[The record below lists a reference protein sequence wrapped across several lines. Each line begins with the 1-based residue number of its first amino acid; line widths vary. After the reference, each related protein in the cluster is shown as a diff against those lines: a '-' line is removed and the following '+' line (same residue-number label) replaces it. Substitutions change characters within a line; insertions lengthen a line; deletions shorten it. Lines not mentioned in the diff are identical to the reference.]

1 MCSVK
6 SSTAA
11 NSGTGS
17 NSSSSSNQETPMNL
31 SHSPLEQNQQHS
43 SSASSNASSGEDE
56 LRSPSST
63 SETPSRPTHS
73 IDAILG
79 LRMKDLA
86 NSGVQHHHA
95 SHYGPLPQVT
105 EASLAHLSERG
116 VGGGPS
122 SFEAFLNQK
131 RAAAFFNSHFSEE
144 NQSRIHAE
152 RLRLTPNDKEDE
164 DCGSDRD
171 DNDPD
176 GSKKKH
182 RRNRTTFTT
191 YQLHELERAF
201 EKSHYPDVYSREELA
216 MKVNLPEVRVQVWFQ
231 NRRAKWRRQE
241 KMEAAR
247 LGIQEYH
254 ALSGLNNTSPSQL
267 GGRPHSGG
275 LGGLPSALDPWSN
288 GSAGSPLSTLS
299 HTLPGFLSHPQAVY
313 ASYLTSSNGGGAGLL
328 PPHLVNSALSSLT
341 SSSSSSSPSLLKPE
355 SSIVNGPLQAPPAL
369 PTNGGRLSPV
379 GSVSDNGSS
388 NEGDECPVSPLS
400 SPSVVAN
407 ALNPP
412 ASSYSFVQHQDHH
425 SRLKASSGGSLL
437 GLSHAFQLSKDSKTS
452 SSAKGGELLQPHH

>member
-17 NSSSSSNQETPMNL
+17 NSST
-31 SHSPLEQNQQHS
+31 
-43 SSASSNASSGEDE
+43 SSNASSGEDE

-116 VGGGPS
+116 VGGGAS

-201 EKSHYPDVYSREELA
+201 EKKNPTILISCTSLV
-216 MKVNLPEVRVQVWFQ
+216 PEPKSQM
-231 NRRAKWRRQE
+231 AP
-241 KMEAAR
+241 
-247 LGIQEYH
+247 
-254 ALSGLNNTSPSQL
+254 GLNNTSPSQL

-369 PTNGGRLSPV
+369 PTNGGRLSPI